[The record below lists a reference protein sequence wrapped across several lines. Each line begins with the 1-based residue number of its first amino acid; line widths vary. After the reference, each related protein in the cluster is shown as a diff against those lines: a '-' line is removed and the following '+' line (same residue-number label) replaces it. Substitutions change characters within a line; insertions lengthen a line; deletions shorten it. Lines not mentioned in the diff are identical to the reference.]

1 MNVPTLA
8 PLLGAVAGFLGV
20 ASGAFGAHALKAR
33 LPAEL
38 LAVWK
43 TAVEYQ
49 LYHALALLLV
59 GLLAAQ
65 RPGACYGAVMVCFG
79 LGILLFSG
87 SLYAYALSGVR
98 ALGMITPIGGLLFL
112 AGWALLAWSFLRR

>member
-1 MNVPTLA
+1 M
-8 PLLGAVAGFLGV
+8 
-20 ASGAFGAHALKAR
+20 
-33 LPAEL
+33 
-38 LAVWK
+38 
-43 TAVEYQ
+43 
-49 LYHALALLLV
+49 